1 MMYDTLKLIPG
12 SVRNFGAFY
21 DCSLHFSFSQIL
33 SVHICVPKQLFL
45 GVWGP
50 TGIAGEYTREKAYG
64 EQSYKVLQAALAG

>member
-1 MMYDTLKLIPG
+1 MMYNTLKLISG

-33 SVHICVPKQLFL
+33 SAYFCIPRQLFL

-50 TGIAGEYTREKAYG
+50 TGIPGEYAREKTYG
-64 EQSYKVLQAALAG
+64 EQSYRVLQAVLAG